1 MRMSHCFE
9 DDRPTFL
16 SEPGPFETVMIR
28 NDQFE
33 RPKRKSISKSPS
45 LEKPAKPPGY
55 SSVMVG
61 KKRVRGTARKISN
74 EDIKEV
80 KTKGVFV
87 SRVDQN
93 QDPKRA
99 FNEPEEFN
107 NLSDVEDIKKELLVE
122 KCNRKASEELGKF
135 GT

>member
-1 MRMSHCFE
+1 MKNFLNKFPASFNIKWNKLYETRTQRKWIKQCACHCFE

-55 SSVMVG
+55 SIV
-61 KKRVRGTARKISN
+61 
-74 EDIKEV
+74 
-80 KTKGVFV
+80 
-87 SRVDQN
+87 
-93 QDPKRA
+93 
-99 FNEPEEFN
+99 
-107 NLSDVEDIKKELLVE
+107 
-122 KCNRKASEELGKF
+122 
-135 GT
+135 